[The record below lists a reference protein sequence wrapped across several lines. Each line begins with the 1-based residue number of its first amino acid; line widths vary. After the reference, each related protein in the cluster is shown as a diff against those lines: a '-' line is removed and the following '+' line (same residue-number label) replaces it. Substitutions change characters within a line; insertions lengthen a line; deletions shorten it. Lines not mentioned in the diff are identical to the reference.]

1 MSAPVTRVAPWED
14 FVLRVIAIYKLG
26 KAAVCIAAGTA
37 IRNLLHTD
45 VSAFINDYIV
55 EHHIDPENAF
65 IYRILTWA
73 QEHAPSLTDHRI
85 RLISYLMFFYAAV
98 FLIEG
103 IGLYL
108 RKHWAEY
115 MVLISTGSL
124 LPLEL
129 WELHISLAWWKFAVL
144 FGNVLIVV
152 YLIHR
157 ITLDARLKAAA
168 AQAENDG
175 SEPKAAPDYRAKAP
189 AGETNGIVPTKTR

>member
-1 MSAPVTRVAPWED
+1 MSAPAPRVAPWED

-26 KAAVCIAAGTA
+26 KAVVCIAAGTA

-45 VSAFINDYIV
+45 VAAFINDYIL

-65 IYRILTWA
+65 IYRLLTWA

-85 RLISYLMFFYAAV
+85 RLISYLMFFYAAI
-98 FLIEG
+98 FLVEG
-103 IGLYL
+103 LGLYL

-157 ITLDARLKAAA
+157 ITLDAKLKAAA
-168 AQAENDG
+168 AKDEAER
-175 SEPKAAPDYRAKAP
+175 EETKPAPDYRAKTP
-189 AGETNGIVPTKTR
+189 TGDTNGVVPTKTH